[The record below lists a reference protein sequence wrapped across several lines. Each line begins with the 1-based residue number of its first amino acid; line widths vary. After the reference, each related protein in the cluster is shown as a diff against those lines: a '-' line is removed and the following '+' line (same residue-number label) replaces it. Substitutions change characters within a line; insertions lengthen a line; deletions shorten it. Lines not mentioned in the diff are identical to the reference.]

1 MNIHKQTGKL
11 LMPILVS
18 GLLLGACSQVAESQ
32 ASTSTSTS
40 SETTAASASSAT
52 DTSSDTTTS
61 TYGTYEEEDL
71 ATTYD
76 ESEAVTITLSDDG
89 TEASDGLT
97 VDDSTVTIT
106 QAGTYV
112 INGSLTDGQLQV
124 SVGAEDKVHIILN
137 GVTINNNDGAAIN
150 ITEGEKVI
158 TTLASGTVNTLTD
171 GSNYTLATD
180 ETEPDATFYSKADLV
195 INGDG
200 KLVIEGNYSNGIRSK
215 DDLILVSGEYDIT
228 AVNNGIKAK
237 DNLSILDGTITVTTS
252 EGDGLQAD
260 NEDEADLGNI
270 YIDGGTYTINT
281 GRDGLQAVSNLMVQ
295 NADMTITTADGANS
309 TSIDTAESY
318 KGLKATGAIEIA
330 SGNITIDSADDA
342 INANGTVSVLGGTIT
357 ATSGDDGMHADTNL
371 SIAGGTIDI
380 QQSYEGLESSII
392 DIAGGEINVV
402 ASDDGL
408 NAGGGS
414 DTETTTGTFGADS
427 FGGGQMGG
435 GMEADESKELNI
447 SGGSLIVDAE
457 GDGLDSNG
465 IITMTDGLVI
475 VNGTTS
481 GGNGS
486 LDYGSSFDLSGGTLI
501 ATGTSDMAK
510 NASTSTQTSVGITYD
525 TEQEANTLVS
535 LVDGDGNTVFSFS
548 PTKIYS
554 HIVISTADLAT
565 GDYTLISGG
574 TNDGTE
580 ANGYY
585 TDGSVSGGTE
595 LATLSITDTITNLT
609 STGETATATGMMG
622 GGAPQF

>member
-89 TEASDGLT
+89 TEASDGVT

-237 DNLSILDGTITVTTS
+237 DNLSILDGTFTVTTS

-342 INANGTVSVLGGTIT
+342 IHANGTVSVLGGTIT

-380 QQSYEGLESSII
+380 QQSYEGLESLII

-447 SGGSLIVDAE
+447 SGGSLTVDAE

-501 ATGTSDMAK
+501 ATGTSDMAQ

-548 PTKIYS
+548 PTKTYS

-565 GDYTLISGG
+565 GDYTLI
-574 TNDGTE
+574 
-580 ANGYY
+580 
-585 TDGSVSGGTE
+585 
-595 LATLSITDTITNLT
+595 
-609 STGETATATGMMG
+609 
-622 GGAPQF
+622 

>member
-1 MNIHKQTGKL
+1 MNIHKQTGKI

-18 GLLLGACSQVAESQ
+18 GLLLGACGQVAESQ
-32 ASTSTSTS
+32 ASASTSSS
-40 SETTAASASSAT
+40 SETTAATASSAT
-52 DTSSDTTTS
+52 DASGDTTTS

-71 ATTYD
+71 ETTYD
-76 ESEAVTITLSDDG
+76 EAEAVTINLSDDG
-89 TEASDGLT
+89 TEASDGVT
-97 VDDSTVTIT
+97 VDGSTVTIT

-112 INGSLTDGQLQV
+112 INGSLSDGQLQV

-158 TTLASGTVNTLTD
+158 TTLASGTENTLTD
-171 GSNYTLATD
+171 GSSYTLATD

-237 DNLSILDGTITVTTS
+237 DNLSILDGTYTVTTS

-260 NEDEADLGNI
+260 NEDEADLGNV
-270 YIDGGTYTINT
+270 YIDGGSFTINA
-281 GRDGLQAVSNLMVQ
+281 GRDGVQAISNLMVQ
-295 NADMTITTADGANS
+295 NAEMTITTADGASS
-309 TSIDTAESY
+309 TSVDTAESY
-318 KGLKATGAIEIA
+318 KGLKSTGAIEIA
-330 SGNITIDSADDA
+330 SGTINIDSADDA
-342 INANGTVSVLGGTIT
+342 IHANATISVLGGTIN
-357 ATSGDDGMHADTNL
+357 AASGDDGMHADTNL
-371 SIAGGTIDI
+371 SISGGTVDI

-427 FGGGQMGG
+427 FGGQMGG

-447 SGGSLIVDAE
+447 SGGTLIVDSE

-486 LDYGSSFDLSGGTLI
+486 LDYGSSFDLSGGTLV
-501 ATGTSDMAK
+501 ATGTSDMAQ
-510 NASTSTQTSVGITYD
+510 NASTASQTSVGITYD
-525 TEQEANTLVS
+525 TTQEAGTLVS
-535 LVDGDGNTVFSFS
+535 LVDADGNTVFSFS
-548 PTKIYS
+548 PTKTYS
-554 HIVISTADLAT
+554 HVVISTADLAT
-565 GDYTLISGG
+565 GDYTLVSGG

-580 ANGYY
+580 SNGYY

-622 GGAPQF
+622 GGGPQF

>member
-1 MNIHKQTGKL
+1 MNIYKQTGKL

-40 SETTAASASSAT
+40 SETTAASASSAMV
-52 DTSSDTTTS
+52 TSSDTTTS

-71 ATTYD
+71 ETTYD

-89 TEASDGLT
+89 TEASDGVT

-237 DNLSILDGTITVTTS
+237 DNLSILDGTFTVTTS

-309 TSIDTAESY
+309 TSIDTTESY

-501 ATGTSDMAK
+501 ATGTSDMAQ
-510 NASTSTQTSVGITYD
+510 NASTSTQTSVDITYD

-548 PTKIYS
+548 STKTYS

>member
-1 MNIHKQTGKL
+1 
-11 LMPILVS
+11 
-18 GLLLGACSQVAESQ
+18 
-32 ASTSTSTS
+32 
-40 SETTAASASSAT
+40 
-52 DTSSDTTTS
+52 
-61 TYGTYEEEDL
+61 
-71 ATTYD
+71 
-76 ESEAVTITLSDDG
+76 
-89 TEASDGLT
+89 
-97 VDDSTVTIT
+97 
-106 QAGTYV
+106 
-112 INGSLTDGQLQV
+112 
-124 SVGAEDKVHIILN
+124 
-137 GVTINNNDGAAIN
+137 
-150 ITEGEKVI
+150 
-158 TTLASGTVNTLTD
+158 
-171 GSNYTLATD
+171 
-180 ETEPDATFYSKADLV
+180 
-195 INGDG
+195 
-200 KLVIEGNYSNGIRSK
+200 
-215 DDLILVSGEYDIT
+215 
-228 AVNNGIKAK
+228 
-237 DNLSILDGTITVTTS
+237 
-252 EGDGLQAD
+252 
-260 NEDEADLGNI
+260 
-270 YIDGGTYTINT
+270 
-281 GRDGLQAVSNLMVQ
+281 
-295 NADMTITTADGANS
+295 MTITTADGANS

-318 KGLKATGAIEIA
+318 KGLKATSAIEIA

-342 INANGTVSVLGGTIT
+342 INTNGTVSVLGGTIT

-465 IITMTDGLVI
+465 TITMTDGLVI

-548 PTKIYS
+548 PTKTYS